1 MSHDFQTHNI
11 WMQHDAT
18 YNICGVQ
25 CTDLLASTAPL
36 FSAVLSDKLWFCRD
50 SHTFCLWPCK
60 SWLQLIPFS
69 ANLNWRS
76 FPFQQ
81 KHGLLECSMVHLGAK
96 CTLESI
102 FIFLHCKRSRKKL
115 SFINSA
121 GIGASNISICLWLKD
136 ARPGS
141 HTGVT
146 LTIFR
151 RVYYQPKQCTTLVQI
166 TQNCMYKLALFDF
179 DIPNIGTLRS
189 PVIWHCLRTWVEF
202 SFPPWP
208 APAPIL
214 QHVEWLVHGWKLHQ
228 EIVEDRNSRFVEDS
242 LKWLS
247 TVASGAPLQEDSFF
261 IVFFWGWP
269 RM

>member
-81 KHGLLECSMVHLGAK
+81 KHSLLEFSMVHLGAK

-121 GIGASNISICLWLKD
+121 GIGASNISISAFDWRMHDLAPTQVWLWRSFAGYITNPNNAQHWFKSLKI
-136 ARPGS
+136 A
-141 HTGVT
+141 
-146 LTIFR
+146 
-151 RVYYQPKQCTTLVQI
+151 CT
-166 TQNCMYKLALFDF
+166 N
-179 DIPNIGTLRS
+179 
-189 PVIWHCLRTWVEF
+189 WHCLILI
-202 SFPPWP
+202 S
-208 APAPIL
+208 PI
-214 QHVEWLVHGWKLHQ
+214 
-228 EIVEDRNSRFVEDS
+228 
-242 LKWLS
+242 
-247 TVASGAPLQEDSFF
+247 
-261 IVFFWGWP
+261 
-269 RM
+269 